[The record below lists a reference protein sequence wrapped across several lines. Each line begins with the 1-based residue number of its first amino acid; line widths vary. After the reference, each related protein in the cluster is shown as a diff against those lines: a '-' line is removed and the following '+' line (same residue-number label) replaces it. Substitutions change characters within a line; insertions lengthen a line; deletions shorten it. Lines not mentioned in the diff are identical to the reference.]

1 MILGNE
7 LMSSVKNYI
16 RNEGMQEAQVKVV
29 NMMKEEAR
37 MSSKN
42 AGRDNDFS
50 GVASFLGSTP
60 YTKQLS
66 VPASIQLQMLHNV
79 QER

>member
-1 MILGNE
+1 
-7 LMSSVKNYI
+7 MSSVKRYI
-16 RNEGMQEAQVKVV
+16 HNEGMQEAQVKVV

-37 MSSKN
+37 KSSQNVGREN
-42 AGRDNDFS
+42 AFS